1 MKKFLKTNLNIL
13 TAATIGLLLA
23 TSVAMAGPGFNNKYL
38 VDPQTVACTDDAGN
52 TVGTITYVGP
62 LKMWPPNHKLQDI
75 TIVAVATDADDEVTL
90 STQGTHDEFQEDGTE
105 MVGAGNTDTDVDP
118 PADADGPSAGSATT
132 GHALRSE
139 RSGQGD
145 GRTYTLD
152 WQAKFTDSD
161 MDGSSEGSTP
171 YVEATCGS
179 ADLDMSGFEPN
190 ADAFLVEVPHDMRC
204 GADWKGG
211 NNGNGGNGQCGA

>member
-1 MKKFLKTNLNIL
+1 M
-13 TAATIGLLLA
+13 ASVGLVLG
-23 TSVAMAGPGFNNKYL
+23 TSVAMAGPGFNNKYS
-38 VDPQTVACTDDAGN
+38 VDEVTVACTDDAGN
-52 TVGTITYVGP
+52 VVGTVTYGGP
-62 LKMWPPNHKLQDI
+62 LKMWPPNHKLQDVTI
-75 TIVAVATDADDEVTL
+75 TAAAVDPDDAVTL
-90 STQGTHDEFQEDGTE
+90 ETAGTHDEFQEDGTE
-105 MVGAGNTDTDVDP
+105 MVGAGNTDTDVSP
-118 PADADGPSAGSATT
+118 PAASAAGTGSATT
-132 GHALRSE
+132 THALRSE

-161 MDGSSEGSTP
+161 MDGSSAGSTP

-211 NNGNGGNGQCGA
+211 NNGSGGNGQCDG